1 MIEVKDQHRA
11 SHRVLLATLWLT
23 LLVLAVE
30 IWAGWA
36 ARSLSLLAEALH
48 TLIDSFSALLSLMAV
63 GNAYDANGQ
72 EIRSHGKRET
82 VSVLLLVAFVG
93 IVGFT
98 LLEISARQ
106 LDAVMHKVALP
117 FVAQINFPLIQLL
130 CLVVAIY
137 FCLVWFERYEARV
150 LKSSALRLNAHHMLQ
165 DSWLTLLVLAGL
177 IGIWQGYIWLDPLIT
192 VFLVLM
198 SIKTLWRVLNWQL
211 PSLVKQV
218 AIAPE
223 ALSQLAH
230 QVEGVTHC
238 YRILSKG
245 IVDRQVFIKMHLVVD
260 PEFVEAA
267 PAIADQVKQL
277 LRERYGPVEAMI
289 HIEKP
294 SLSTESLADFASP

>member
-1 MIEVKDQHRA
+1 MIEVKDRHRA
-11 SHRVLLATLWLT
+11 SHRILLSTLWLT
-23 LLVLAVE
+23 LLILAVE

-48 TLIDSFSALLSLMAV
+48 TLIDSFSALLSLMTV
-63 GNAYDANGQ
+63 GNSYGINGQ

-98 LLEISARQ
+98 LLEMSARQ
-106 LDAVMHKVALP
+106 LDAVMHKLALP
-117 FVAQINFPLIQLL
+117 LAAKMNFPLIQLL

-150 LKSSALRLNAHHMLQ
+150 LQSSALRLNAHHMLQ

-177 IGIWQGYIWLDPLIT
+177 IGVWQGYTWLDPVIA
-192 VFLVLM
+192 VFLVFM
-198 SIKTLWRVLNWQL
+198 AIKSLWRVLNWQL

-223 ALSQLAH
+223 ALSQLAQ
-230 QVEGVTHC
+230 QVEGVIYC
-238 YRILSKG
+238 YRILSQG
-245 IVDRQVFIKMHLVVD
+245 IIDHQVFVEMHLVVH

-277 LRERYGPVEAMI
+277 LRERYGPLEAVI

-294 SLSTESLADFASP
+294 FLNTGRLADFASP